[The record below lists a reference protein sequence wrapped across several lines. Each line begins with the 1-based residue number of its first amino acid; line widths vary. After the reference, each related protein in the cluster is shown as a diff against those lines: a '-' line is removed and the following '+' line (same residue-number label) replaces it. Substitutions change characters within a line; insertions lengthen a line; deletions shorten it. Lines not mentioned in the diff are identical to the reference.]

1 MLFLHAFHYCCYY
14 GYAVVVV
21 VVVVAGRVLEVLLTV
36 VLPGHFFSVLHE
48 VLAGDTG
55 GGDVDMQENAHFSQ
69 N

>member
-1 MLFLHAFHYCCYY
+1 MLFLHAFHCCCCY
-14 GYAVVVV
+14 GYAVV